1 MDPGRT
7 RGRGRAPTRMRRK
20 RRQHGPARA
29 IVFARRRGGGCKCHP
44 RREHQHLVMELIVPR
59 CAVLWFSLAHISSQ
73 RCMSNRMSLDG
84 NIALAPQTRDRIAC
98 EGAPDSIEH
107 VRTECDL
114 PSFWGDIT
122 DDTRSGAEVGHI
134 RVGSAAGARVQ
145 GRRTAFILRSLCF
158 SRCCSL
164 LLFRWRGPRAA
175 GIVSVRV
182 VPAQDL
188 WCVSGA
194 ALQPDWPRIDFDFGS
209 ALSPGDAPGYSK
221 IRERILPGATWVA
234 FVRRS
239 LGSVRRILGSSRL
252 TWRGFDQTWL
262 GFETSSWA

>member
-122 DDTRSGAEVGHI
+122 DDTKSGAEV
-134 RVGSAAGARVQ
+134 VTSASAPRQALACKAVVLHLSFARFVFP
-145 GRRTAFILRSLCF
+145 G
-158 SRCCSL
+158 
-164 LLFRWRGPRAA
+164 
-175 GIVSVRV
+175 V
-182 VPAQDL
+182 
-188 WCVSGA
+188 
-194 ALQPDWPRIDFDFGS
+194 
-209 ALSPGDAPGYSK
+209 ALSSSFG
-221 IRERILPGATWVA
+221 GAGPELQA
-234 FVRRS
+234 
-239 LGSVRRILGSSRL
+239 L
-252 TWRGFDQTWL
+252 
-262 GFETSSWA
+262 